1 MRGKKILFGISVL
14 FYLGMILLSLS
25 ARRLY
30 TASLP
35 RVRIGYLEH
44 RLFRVDGERAYL
56 PAMPEELA
64 KKELY
69 SLKEVERNGEL
80 RYVAERLELCF
91 GELQDGYYP
100 VLEGINILS
109 PLVVEGMEGL
119 TEGQEVFLENEEEL
133 KSLY

>member
-30 TASLP
+30 TASLV
-35 RVRIGYLEH
+35 RVRICYPEQ

-56 PAMPEELA
+56 TAIPEELA
-64 KKELY
+64 KQELY

-80 RYVAERLELCF
+80 RYVAERLEPRF

-119 TEGQEVFLENEEEL
+119 TEGQEVCLENEEEL

>member
-14 FYLGMILLSLS
+14 FYLGMIVLSLS

-35 RVRIGYLEH
+35 RVRIGYPEH

-64 KKELY
+64 AKELY
-69 SLKEVERNGEL
+69 ALAEVERNGEL
-80 RYVAERLELCF
+80 RYVAERLEPLF
-91 GELQDGYYP
+91 GEWQDGYYP

-119 TEGQEVFLENEEEL
+119 TEGQEVCLENEEEL

>member
-14 FYLGMILLSLS
+14 FYLGMIVLSLS

-35 RVRIGYLEH
+35 RVRVAYPEH
-44 RLFRVDGERAYL
+44 RLFRVDGEQAYL

-64 KKELY
+64 TKELY
-69 SLKEVERNGEL
+69 ALAEVERNGEL
-80 RYVAERLELCF
+80 RYVAERLEPLF
-91 GELQDGYYP
+91 GEWQDGYYP

-119 TEGQEVFLENEEEL
+119 TEGQEVCLENEEEL

>member
-14 FYLGMILLSLS
+14 FYLGVILLSLS

-35 RVRIGYLEH
+35 RVRIGYPEH
-44 RLFRVDGERAYL
+44 RLFRVDGEQAYL
-56 PAMPEELA
+56 PAIPEELA
-64 KKELY
+64 AKELY
-69 SLKEVERNGEL
+69 VLAEVERNGEL
-80 RYVAERLELCF
+80 RFVTEGLEPLF
-91 GELQDGYYP
+91 GEWQDGYYP

-119 TEGQEVFLENEEEL
+119 TGGQEVFLENEEEL
-133 KSLY
+133 KSFY